1 MKGLNPVAGLLFGI
15 ILALLALVIIE
26 GPVTDGITDVATEV
40 ITATSDATT
49 ADAVVTLANAHWY
62 SSTKSLTVSASADG
76 DVTATTTIGSDRKT
90 LTIGTL
96 TTGTAQTFTITQLA
110 ETSNTTLNIVL
121 KIFPFLVLIASIG
134 AAFGG
139 IFVGVRGGMNEGL
152 GMDVVMSILVVFIGA
167 VLIPIVL
174 SFTTLAD
181 DSYKIAPEFI
191 GVTIMLPLV
200 AIGYILGL
208 LAMAFGSIA
217 PGVRSAIGR

>member
-1 MKGLNPVAGLLFGI
+1 MMKGLNPVVGLLFGI
-15 ILALLALVIIE
+15 VLAMLAAVIIE
-26 GPVTDGITDVATEV
+26 GPITDGATASFAS
-40 ITATSDATT
+40 TLTGASSTSKT
-49 ADAVVTLANAHWY
+49 VTLTLADTHWY
-62 SSTKSLTVSASADG
+62 NTNKSLTVSGATSG
-76 DVTATTTIGSDRKT
+76 DETANTAVGADRKT
-90 LTIGTL
+90 LTI
-96 TTGTAQTFTITQLA
+96 TGDNVAQDWTITQLA

-121 KIFPFLVLIASIG
+121 KIFPFLVVIASLG

-139 IFVGVRGGMNEGL
+139 IFVSVRGGLNEGL

-208 LAMAFGSIA
+208 VAVAFGSIA
-217 PGVRSAIGR
+217 PGVRGAIGKA